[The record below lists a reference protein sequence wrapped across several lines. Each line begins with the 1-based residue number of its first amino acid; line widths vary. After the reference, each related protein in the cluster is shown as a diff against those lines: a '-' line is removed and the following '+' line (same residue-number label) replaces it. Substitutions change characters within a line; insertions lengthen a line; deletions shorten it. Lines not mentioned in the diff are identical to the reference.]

1 MLFLKS
7 HQKQNNVTEKKKKRH
22 QGYFALLQA
31 LQMNWSSRLG
41 TSRPPN
47 PAVEKKLCVWPYLV
61 VSVFKT

>member
-1 MLFLKS
+1 
-7 HQKQNNVTEKKKKRH
+7 
-22 QGYFALLQA
+22 
-31 LQMNWSSRLG
+31 MNWSSRLG